1 MLSFAA
7 AVFLLIITPGPGV
20 LSLAGVGAA
29 FGFRAGFRYLL
40 GLFIG
45 TNLVALA
52 VVSGLGALLLAS
64 PVIRTVLFTL
74 STAYLFYLAFRI
86 ATAGSQVGFTPA
98 ARQPG
103 IRDGVFLQAVNPKA
117 YVVNTTLFSGFVIYP
132 EAYGYEVA
140 LKFVVVNLIW
150 TSIHFLWLWVGSA
163 IKRLNLNPK
172 IQRIINIGMALAMLG
187 VVVLATLSSLSNGA

>member
-29 FGFRAGFRYLL
+29 YGMRAGWRYFI

-52 VVSGLGALLLAS
+52 VITGLAALVVAS
-64 PVIRTVLFTL
+64 P
-74 STAYLFYLAFRI
+74 A
-86 ATAGSQVGFTPA
+86 AGSRVGFIDA

-103 IRDGVFLQAVNPKA
+103 VRDGIILQAINPKA
-117 YVVNTTLFSGFVIYP
+117 YVVNTTLFSNFAFFPQSYV
-132 EAYGYEVA
+132 AEVA
-140 LKFVVVNLIW
+140 LKLLIANIIW
-150 TSIHFLWLWVGSA
+150 CALHVLWLWVGA
-163 IKRLNLNPK
+163 QIKAMNLAPQTQK
-172 IQRIINIGMALAMLG
+172 RINYGMAAALVG
-187 VVVLATLSSLSNGA
+187 VVVLAILNLR

>member
-29 FGFRAGFRYLL
+29 YGFRAGLRYFT

-52 VVSGLGALLLAS
+52 VVTGLAALVLAN
-64 PVIRTVLFTL
+64 PVIRTVLMAA
-74 STAYLFYLAFRI
+74 STGYLLYMAYKI
-86 ATAGSQVGFTPA
+86 ATAGSQIGFTAA

-103 IRDGVFLQAVNPKA
+103 IRDGLMLQAINPKA
-117 YVVNTTLFSGFVIYP
+117 YVVNTTLFSGFAFLPSSY
-132 EAYGYEVA
+132 AAEVA
-140 LKFVVVNLIW
+140 LKFLITNFIW
-150 TSIHFLWLWVGSA
+150 SALHVLWLWVGVR
-163 IKRLNLNPK
+163 IKAMNLAPRT
-172 IQRIINIGMALAMLG
+172 QRVINIFMALALIG
-187 VVVLATLSSLSNGA
+187 VVALALWASRP

>member
-29 FGFRAGFRYLL
+29 YGFRAGLRYFV

-52 VVSGLGALLLAS
+52 VVTGMAALILAN
-64 PVIRTVLFTL
+64 PVIRTVLMVA
-74 STAYLFYLAFRI
+74 STAYLLYMAYKI
-86 ATAGSQVGFTPA
+86 ATAGSQIGFIAA

-103 IRDGVFLQAVNPKA
+103 IRDGLMLQAINPKA
-117 YVVNTTLFSGFVIYP
+117 YVVNTTLFSGFAFLPGSY
-132 EAYGYEVA
+132 AAEVA
-140 LKFVVVNLIW
+140 IKFIITNVIW
-150 TSIHFLWLWVGSA
+150 CALHFLWLWIGA
-163 IKRLNLNPK
+163 RIKAMNLAPK
-172 IQRIINIGMALAMLG
+172 TQRIINIFMACALMGVVALALIASRS
-187 VVVLATLSSLSNGA
+187 V

>member
-29 FGFRAGFRYLL
+29 YGFRAGLRYFI

-52 VVSGLGALLLAS
+52 VVTGLAALILAN
-64 PVIRTVLFTL
+64 PVIRTVLMGA
-74 STAYLFYLAFRI
+74 STAYLLFMAYKI
-86 ATAGSQVGFTPA
+86 ATAGSQIGFSAA

-103 IRDGVFLQAVNPKA
+103 IRDGLMLQAINPKA
-117 YVVNTTLFSGFVIYP
+117 YVVNTTLFSGFAFFPASYTV
-132 EAYGYEVA
+132 EVA
-140 LKFVVVNLIW
+140 LKFLITNVIW
-150 TSIHFLWLWVGSA
+150 CALHFLWLWIGA
-163 IKRLNLNPK
+163 RIKAMNLAPK
-172 IQRIINIGMALAMLG
+172 TQRIINIFMAFALIG
-187 VVVLATLSSLSNGA
+187 VVGLALWASRP